1 MKIIIAGAGAVGTH
15 LAKLLSREKQDIIL
29 MDDNEERLSTLSS
42 NFDLMTVVASPTSI
56 KGLKEVRA
64 SEADLFIAVTPDE
77 SRNMT
82 ACMLATNLGAQKTVA
97 RIDNYEYLLPKNKE
111 FFQKLGV
118 DSLIYPEMLAAK
130 EIVSA
135 VRMSWVRQWWEFCGG
150 ALVLIGTKMRE
161 KAEILNIP
169 LHKLGGPELPYHL
182 VAIKRGSETRIPRG
196 DDSIQLNDIVYFTT
210 TRKYVPYIRKIAGKE
225 EYADT
230 RNVMIMGGSR
240 IAVRTAQYVPDY
252 MQVKIIE
259 NDLNRCNRLTELLD
273 DRTMII
279 NGDGRDMDLL
289 VEEGLRNTEAF
300 VALTDNSETNI
311 LACLAAKRMGVS
323 KTVAEVENIDY
334 IGMAESLDIGA
345 VINKKMIAAGHIYQM
360 MLDADVSNVKSLTFA
375 NADVAE
381 FTVKEGSRITRHP
394 VKELGLPKGT
404 TIGGLIRNGEGV
416 VVTGNTLIRPGDHV
430 VVFCLSMMI
439 KKICHLYTSDAA
451 DE

>member
-259 NDLNRCNRLTELLD
+259 NELNRCNRLTELLD

-439 KKICHLYTSDAA
+439 KKIEKFFS
-451 DE
+451 

>member
-29 MDDNEERLSTLSS
+29 MDDNEEKLSTLNS
-42 NFDLMTVVASPTSI
+42 NFDLMTATASPTSI
-56 KGLKEVRA
+56 KGLKEVGVG
-64 SEADLFIAVTPDE
+64 EADLFIAVTPDE

-82 ACMLATNLGAQKTVA
+82 ACMLANNLGAQKTVA

-130 EIVSA
+130 EIVSSI
-135 VRMSWVRQWWEFCGG
+135 RMSWVRQWGEFCGG
-150 ALVLIGTKMRE
+150 ALILIGTKMRE

-169 LHKLGGPELPYHL
+169 LHELGGPELPYHV
-182 VAIKRGSETRIPRG
+182 VAIKRGSETLIPRG
-196 DDSIQLNDIVYFTT
+196 DDTIKLHDIVYFTT

-225 EYADT
+225 DYADV

-252 MQVKIIE
+252 MQVKIVD

-289 VEEGLRNTEAF
+289 VEEGLKNTEAF
-300 VALTDNSETNI
+300 VALTGNSETNI

-334 IGMAESLDIGA
+334 IGMAESLDIGT
-345 VINKKMIAAGHIYQM
+345 VINKKMIAASHIYQM
-360 MLDADVSNVKSLTFA
+360 MLDADVSNVKCLTFA

-381 FTVKEGSRITRHP
+381 FTVKAGSKITKHP
-394 VKELGLPKGT
+394 VKDLGLPKGA
-404 TIGGLIRNGEGV
+404 TIGGLIRQGEGV
-416 VVTGNTLIRPGDHV
+416 VVMGNTLIQPGDHV
-430 VVFCLSMMI
+430 VVFCLNMMI
-439 KKICHLYTSDAA
+439 KKIEKYFN
-451 DE
+451 

>member
-42 NFDLMTVVASPTSI
+42 NFDLMTVTASPTSI
-56 KGLKEVRA
+56 QGLKEVGA
-64 SEADLFIAVTPDE
+64 KEADLFIAVTPDE

-82 ACMLATNLGAQKTVA
+82 ACMLATNLGAKKTVA

-111 FFQKLGV
+111 FFKKLGV

-130 EIVSA
+130 EIVSSI
-135 VRMSWVRQWWEFCGG
+135 RMSWVRQWEFCGG
-150 ALVLIGTKMRE
+150 SLILIGTKMRE
-161 KAEILNIP
+161 KAEILDIP
-169 LHKLGGPELPYHL
+169 LHQLAGTDKPYHV
-182 VAIKRGSETRIPRG
+182 VAIKRGNETLIPRG
-196 DDSIQLNDIVYFTT
+196 DDVIKLHDIVYFTT

-225 EYADT
+225 DYADV

-252 MQVKIIE
+252 MQVKIID
-259 NDLNRCNRLTELLD
+259 NDLNRCNRLTEILD
-273 DRTMII
+273 DKVMII

-289 VEEGLRNTEAF
+289 IEEGLKNTEAF

-311 LACLAAKRMGVS
+311 LSCLAAKRMGVS

-334 IGMAESLDIGA
+334 IGMAESLDIGT
-345 VINKKMIAAGHIYQM
+345 VINKKMITASHIYQM
-360 MLDADVSNVKSLTFA
+360 MLDADVSNVKCLTFA

-381 FTVKEGSRITRHP
+381 FTVKADSKITKHQ
-394 VKELGLPKGT
+394 VKDLGLPKGA
-404 TIGGLIRNGEGV
+404 TIGGLIRQGEGV
-416 VVTGNTLIRPGDHV
+416 VVTGNTQIIPGDHV
-430 VVFCLSMMI
+430 VVFCLNMMI
-439 KKICHLYTSDAA
+439 KKI
-451 DE
+451 EKFFN

>member
-29 MDDNEERLSTLSS
+29 IDDDEEKLSTLGS
-42 NFDLMTVVASPTSI
+42 NFDLMTVCASPSSI
-56 KGLKEVRA
+56 SGLKEVGA

-82 ACMLATNLGAQKTVA
+82 ACMIASNLGAKKTVA

-130 EIVSA
+130 EIVSSM
-135 VRMSWVRQWWEFCGG
+135 RMSWIRQWWEFCGG
-150 ALVLIGTKMRE
+150 ALILIGTKMRE
-161 KAEILNIP
+161 SAEILDIS
-169 LHKLGGPELPYHL
+169 LQQLGSGNNPYHI
-182 VAIKRGSETRIPRG
+182 VAIKRGNETIIPRG
-196 DDSIQLNDIVYFTT
+196 SDVIKLHDIVYFTT
-210 TRKYVPYIRKIAGKE
+210 TRKYIPYIRKIAGKE
-225 EYADT
+225 DYADV
-230 RNVMIMGGSR
+230 RNVMIMGGGR

-252 MQVKIIE
+252 MQVKIVE
-259 NDLNRCNRLTELLD
+259 QDVNRCNRLTELLD
-273 DRTMII
+273 DKVMII
-279 NGDGRDMDLL
+279 NGDGRDLDLL
-289 VEEGLRNTEAF
+289 TEEGLKNTEAF
-300 VALTDNSETNI
+300 VALTGNSETNI

-334 IGMAESLDIGA
+334 IGMAESLDIGT

-381 FTVKEGSRITRHP
+381 FTVKADSKITRHH
-394 VKELGLPKGT
+394 VKDLGLPKGT
-404 TIGGLIRNGEGV
+404 TIGGLIRDGV
-416 VVTGNTLIRPGDHV
+416 GIVVTGDTLIHAGDHV

-439 KKICHLYTSDAA
+439 KKI
-451 DE
+451 EKFFN